1 MRFPVLSVVAD
12 PVHPTPAMSGNAKSS
27 DAGQS
32 GDLFAAMVGLESG
45 DAAVPQANTVTPP
58 VAPADAL
65 LISDLFSQVVAE
77 ATATDKTETSNDP
90 NADAA
95 GDGTS
100 LQALAEM
107 PAPPAPTQ
115 IAAPLAV
122 AALIVAPPVPA
133 LQDASAVTSSEA
145 NDAAAAAGDALA
157 ASRTQARFA
166 GLNDAP
172 SGTGT
177 DALDAKGKA
186 SATEA
191 GQSDAVQSEAK
202 SPATDATAVNLAA
215 KLAASQ
221 SNAQATSPASATE
234 ATSSEPKTTTDAAT
248 AQAKS
253 PDGEVAANSA
263 AKPDTATTATLNPA
277 LAPAASDAATAPGET
292 KTTEARLSSTRAK
305 ANAETD
311 ASPTKSHA
319 SVAGRAGLA
328 DGAASASTG
337 TAATAVSANDAGQAT
352 TFSVLHA
359 SAQFATAIAA
369 NDQLSN
375 LAASGRASSADL
387 VPVAGLAV
395 EIASRASAGNNR
407 FEIRLDPPELGRI
420 DVRLDVDRAGQVTSH
435 LTVERADTLD
445 LLRRDASQLQRA
457 LQDAG
462 LKTGDSALQ
471 FSLRDQSF
479 ANNQQNDGAP
489 RRDAAQI
496 LIQTDEAPTAEVAAR
511 ALGRLLGSSSGLDIR
526 V

>member
-77 ATATDKTETSNDP
+77 ATATDKTETSND
-90 NADAA
+90 ADAA

-115 IAAPLAV
+115 IAAPPAV

-157 ASRTQARFA
+157 TSRTQARFA

-191 GQSDAVQSEAK
+191 GQSDAGQSEAK

-337 TAATAVSANDAGQAT
+337 TAASANDAGQAT